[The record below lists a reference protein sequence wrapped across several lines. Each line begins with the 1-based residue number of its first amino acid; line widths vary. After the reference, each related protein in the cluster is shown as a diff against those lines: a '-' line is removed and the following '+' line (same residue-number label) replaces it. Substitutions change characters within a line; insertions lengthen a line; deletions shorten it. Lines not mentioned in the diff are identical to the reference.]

1 MSYIHSHSTLR
12 GMLYVL
18 LILGIASGC
27 SSQMEPAKK
36 AIADIEAAVSA
47 AGADAQ
53 RYVPDQVKAVND
65 QLAGLKAKFEK
76 KDYAGVVADAPAVLA
91 KAQALVAAKDA
102 AVKQA
107 AAKQA
112 AEAAANQAAAAAQA
126 LTSDWET
133 LSATVPSA
141 ITAVESRVNILAK
154 SKKLPANVTK
164 DALTAAQANLADAKS
179 SWQTATAAESAGKLS
194 DAVAAGEQA
203 KDKADAAL
211 ASLGMTGG

>member
-1 MSYIHSHSTLR
+1 VSYIHSHSTLR

-18 LILGIASGC
+18 LVLGLASGC

-36 AIADIEAAVSA
+36 AIADIGAAVSA

-53 RYVPDQVKAVND
+53 RYIPDQVKAVTD
-65 QLAGLKAKFEK
+65 QLAGLKAKFEE

-91 KAQALVAAKDA
+91 KAQGLVAAKDA

-107 AAKQA
+107 AAKQ

-141 ITAVESRVNILAK
+141 IAAVDSRVNILAK

-164 DALTAAQANLADAKS
+164 DVLTTAQANLADAKS
-179 SWQTATAAESAGKLS
+179 SWQTATSAQSAGKLG
-194 DAVAAGEQA
+194 DAVAAGQQA
-203 KDKADAAL
+203 KDKVDAAL
-211 ASLGMTGG
+211 ASLGMPTG